1 VISWWA
7 GTPSTVTPPG
17 SGATLPESAELPA
30 ESNAARG
37 LRRFEERIPPT
48 VRYGNSAEPGTG
60 RAGFRVVVTVLLVVA
75 GALACGSRS
84 DGGLR
89 AARASAPRTGPR
101 PDAGPAPVVV
111 RFRVERRTSDPAT
124 RDFEEVVRAT
134 LADPRGWQRAGFVLV
149 ADPAAEHQIV
159 LAEGPEVDRLC
170 RPYETFGTYSCQ
182 LGPVV
187 ALNADRWRRATPQ
200 WTGDLADYRV
210 MLVNHEVGHLLG
222 QKHPAVQCPGAGQ
235 PAPVMAQQ
243 STELRGCRANPWPL
257 DSEIERAARHDL
269 PLAPPFER

>member
-1 VISWWA
+1 MENCALGHISTA
-7 GTPSTVTPPG
+7 GSKGRTAVLTVVMV
-17 SGATLPESAELPA
+17 
-30 ESNAARG
+30 AA
-37 LRRFEERIPPT
+37 
-48 VRYGNSAEPGTG
+48 V
-60 RAGFRVVVTVLLVVA
+60 VLLSCRAPAPA
-75 GALACGSRS
+75 GLQAVTSMPTS
-84 DGGLR
+84 
-89 AARASAPRTGPR
+89 AA
-101 PDAGPAPVVV
+101 AGPGPVVV
-111 RFRVERRTSDPAT
+111 PYRLERRTSDAAT
-124 RDFEEVVRAT
+124 EDFEAVVRAT
-134 LADPRGWQRAGFVLV
+134 LSDPRGWTRAGFLLV
-149 ADPAAEHQIV
+149 HDPAAEFRVV

-170 RPYETFGTYSCQ
+170 LPYETFGTYSCQ

-200 WTGDLADYRV
+200 WTGDLDEYRV

-235 PAPVMAQQ
+235 RAPVMAQQ